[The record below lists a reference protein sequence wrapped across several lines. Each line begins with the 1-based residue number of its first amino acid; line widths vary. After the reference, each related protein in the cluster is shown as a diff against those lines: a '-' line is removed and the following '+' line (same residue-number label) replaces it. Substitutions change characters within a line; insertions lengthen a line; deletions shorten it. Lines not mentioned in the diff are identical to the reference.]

1 MSEVIIVNKSV
12 HKFGNKSFW
21 CYCPECGHRIK
32 TRTKYIPTR
41 GAHLLAILLC
51 LSMCLPFICLPYF
64 LPSCQDVEHYCP
76 SCNAYIGTFKSKH
89 MKWNWREMKWVY
101 TE

>member
-1 MSEVIIVNKSV
+1 MSEVIIVNKSGKSLKYKWLRKLNSHIFIV

-51 LSMCLPFICLPYF
+51 LSM
-64 LPSCQDVEHYCP
+64 
-76 SCNAYIGTFKSKH
+76 
-89 MKWNWREMKWVY
+89 
-101 TE
+101 